1 MIYQNYN
8 FSESFSNANGS
19 SKQEQMA
26 VSELGKV
33 IAQSPSAVTEALESA
48 EVNVPP
54 NTSKKGLI
62 RIIIKNKNNQ
72 RMVGLLSG
80 LILASAKFDEQDSN
94 FLNMTLPPRQATQIS
109 STTPQSTEII
119 TRDTNKKGF
128 FKGIGSF
135 FKGLNQKRQE
145 RANDPKVQERRKKFG
160 NWFQANKGTI
170 GNIANSLFGGL
181 SQGSSANRTMNTQAY
196 NTNNYNQNQNNQPQ
210 GLSLGAKIGIGV
222 GVLAIVGTIIY
233 FVTRNKGKKS

>member
-33 IAQSPSAVTEALESA
+33 IAQSPSAVREALESA

-62 RIIIKNKNNQ
+62 RIIIKNKNNK

-94 FLNMTLPPRQATQIS
+94 FLNMTMPTRSATPVP
-109 STTPQSTEII
+109 TTSGTTLQGT
-119 TRDTNKKGF
+119 TQKKGGF

-135 FKGLNQKRQE
+135 FKGLNQKIQA

-181 SQGSSANRTMNTQAY
+181 SQGSTANRTMNTQAY
-196 NTNNYNQNQNNQPQ
+196 NTNNMNMNQRPQ

-233 FVTRNKGKKS
+233 FATRNKGKK